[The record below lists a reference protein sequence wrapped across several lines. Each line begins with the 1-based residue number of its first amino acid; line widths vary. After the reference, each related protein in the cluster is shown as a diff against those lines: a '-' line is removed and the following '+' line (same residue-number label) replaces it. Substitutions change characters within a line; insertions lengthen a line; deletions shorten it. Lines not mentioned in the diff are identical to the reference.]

1 MRRESGK
8 SAARG
13 KLIHQFLRSSGF
25 LCDPNRSQLWKSGG
39 SDGRGPVRREGR
51 EQGQRKPRGEGQGDA
66 KNFTTAPGQSF
77 RMLVFKMR
85 YLSRFTAQV
94 VTAKEKELDR

>member
-13 KLIHQFLRSSGF
+13 KLVHHISKSSGS
-25 LCDPNRSQLWKSGG
+25 LCDPNCSQMWKSGG

-51 EQGQRKPRGEGQGDA
+51 EQG
-66 KNFTTAPGQSF
+66 
-77 RMLVFKMR
+77 
-85 YLSRFTAQV
+85 
-94 VTAKEKELDR
+94 